1 MSQINN
7 SFNTNRRNEL
17 TGDFVTGVFEP
28 SSPENPYFIEVDYF
42 QKYKDRQKVGGD
54 TFLSR
59 KIREED
65 RTITVLSDGLGSG
78 IKANVLSTLTASMA
92 IKYITNL
99 RDIKKSSEIIMST
112 LPVCKVRKISYSTF
126 TIADI
131 DEEGNTKIIEYD
143 NPPFILLR
151 GNRAVQVEKSIIKG
165 RVGNNREYE
174 LHYSNFQI
182 RQGDRLI
189 LYTDGITQSGIGTE
203 QFPLGWG
210 DENIADFAVGIV
222 KDFPEINARD
232 LCKRLVNKAYQ
243 YNRYR
248 ALDDITCCVIYYR
261 KPREL
266 LLVSGP
272 PSEKE
277 KDIQMARAVENFN
290 GKKVICGGTT
300 ANIIAR
306 LLDRELE
313 LDIDIDDL
321 EPDIPPTSTMKGI
334 NLVTEG
340 IITLSKV
347 AQLLEDDTPREHVAR
362 TPAKSVAEA
371 LLHSDIIHVLA
382 GTTINK
388 AHQDPNVPVEL
399 EIRRNII
406 KRILKILE
414 NKYLK
419 ETHLKFI

>member
-1 MSQINN
+1 MNQIY
-7 SFNTNRRNEL
+7 
-17 TGDFVTGVFEP
+17 
-28 SSPENPYFIEVDYF
+28 ENPYFIEVDYF

-59 KIREED
+59 KIREEG

-92 IKYITNL
+92 LKYIINL

-131 DEEGNTKIIEYD
+131 DEEGNAKVIEFD

-151 GNRAVQVEKSIIKG
+151 DNEVVPVEKSIISG
-165 RVGNNREYE
+165 RVESGREYE
-174 LHYSNFQI
+174 LRYSMFRI
-182 RQGDRLI
+182 RHGDRLVM
-189 LYTDGITQSGIGTE
+189 YTDGISQAGIGTE
-203 QFPLGWG
+203 TFPLGWG
-210 DENIADFAVGIV
+210 DENISRFAARLV
-222 KDFPEINARD
+222 KDRPDIDARE
-232 LCKRLVNKAYQ
+232 LCKQLVNKAYQ
-243 YNRYR
+243 HNRFR
-248 ALDDITCCVIYYR
+248 ALDDITCSVIYYR
-261 KPREL
+261 KPRNL

-272 PSEKE
+272 PLDKE
-277 KDIQMARAVENFN
+277 KDIQMARAVEGFD

-306 LLDRELE
+306 LLNRQLK
-313 LDIDIDDL
+313 LNVDIDDL
-321 EPDIPPTSTMKGI
+321 ELDIPPTSSMEGV

-347 AQLLEDDTPREHVAR
+347 AQLLEDDTPREHIAW
-362 TPAKSVAEA
+362 TPAKAVAEA
-371 LLHSDIIHVLA
+371 LLYSDIIHVLA
-382 GTTINK
+382 GTTINR

-406 KRILKILE
+406 KRILNILE